1 MIKHFC
7 DVCGAE
13 DPINR
18 IKVRDKLFVLC
29 SNSNAL
35 GRLEADICIKCLRDA
50 VNDAYAE
57 SKRVLP

>member
-18 IKVRDKLFVLC
+18 VKVKDKVFSLC
-29 SNSNAL
+29 TNSNSM
-35 GRLEADICIKCLRDA
+35 GRVEADICLKCLRDA
-50 VNDAYAE
+50 VNDAYTE
-57 SKRVLP
+57 SKREIK